1 MASNRPKL
9 FLHLGTHKTG
19 TTALQA
25 FSVSNRDVLRRH
37 GLLYPDFSP
46 FLSGPKDG
54 HHPWAHAFSSK
65 PTKLSKIQAQALVGY
80 WQTEA
85 VEHNLSVMVSAEAMY
100 RHVIGE
106 GSYRV
111 RRQRYLTVLKKVLS
125 CFDVVPV
132 VVFRRPDDYVR
143 SLYQESVANASKPR
157 QLPTFADYV
166 ANPPPGVNYT
176 ANANVIHQVFGTIR
190 VLLYEELTA
199 DEGSLGESLYRALG
213 YHLEGHTPT
222 ERVRTSLTPV
232 ETVIK
237 NAVNQHFSSR
247 KQSHAFIE
255 ALREPEMQA
264 LIHQAYPES
273 RYDLWPD
280 QVSRGAFLKSREGDL
295 AKLRKRYLPEHKV
308 LFPPLK
314 TAEDET
320 VTAVPPPP
328 EFLMQ
333 HVMSC
338 LPINSLATDDSLA
351 TDPHRQHGRKP

>member
-1 MASNRPKL
+1 MASHRPKL

-25 FSVSNRDVLRRH
+25 FSVANRDVLRRH

-54 HHPWAHAFSSK
+54 HHAWAHAFSSK
-65 PTKLSKIQAQALVGY
+65 PTRLSQTEARALVGY
-80 WQTEA
+80 WETEA

-100 RHVIGE
+100 RHVIGQ
-106 GSYRV
+106 GPYRV
-111 RRQRYLTVLKKVLS
+111 RRRRYLTVLKQALR

-143 SLYQESVANASKPR
+143 SLYQEAVANASSPR
-157 QLPTFADYV
+157 QLPAFVDYV
-166 ANPPPGVNYT
+166 ANPPQGVNYT
-176 ANANVIHQVFGTIR
+176 ANANDIHQVFGSIQ

-199 DEGSLGESLYRALG
+199 SEESLGESLYRALG
-213 YHLEGHTPT
+213 YPLEGHTPT

-237 NAVNQHFSSR
+237 NTVNQHFSSR

-255 ALREPEMQA
+255 ALREPGMQA
-264 LIHQAYPES
+264 LIHQAYPAA

-280 QVSRGAFLKSREGDL
+280 PASREAFLASRESDL
-295 AKLRKRYLPEHKV
+295 AKLRKRYLPDRKV
-308 LFPPLK
+308 LFPPFDV
-314 TAEDET
+314 ADAQT
-320 VTAVPPPP
+320 VAAMPSPPDA
-328 EFLMQ
+328 LMSQ
-333 HVMSC
+333 VMNC
-338 LPINSLATDDSLA
+338 LP
-351 TDPHRQHGRKP
+351 DPRSS